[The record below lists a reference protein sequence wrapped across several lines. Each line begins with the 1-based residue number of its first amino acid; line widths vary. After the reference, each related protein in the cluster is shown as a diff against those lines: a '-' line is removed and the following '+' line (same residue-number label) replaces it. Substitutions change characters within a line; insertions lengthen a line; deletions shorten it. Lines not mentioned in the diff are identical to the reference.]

1 MMKKISLFIVCSLV
15 ILTSGCKSAAYHRN
29 EAAESARVFLLKNAP
44 ELTPEQVC
52 FVKYNDPVLLTAP
65 VLGNSGKGSDFEQ
78 TDSVLHQICI
88 AWNIPG
94 ASNLYIVFGVSDAR
108 MTTWQ
113 PLRLIR
119 KDFSQKVLPED
130 AAVFYCRKYAQDNL
144 LHTLT
149 PSELNLVRFEYPF
162 IARTGFELN
171 FNETGKMTAEEI
183 AAVKEAAAGKLQY
196 SLYWQYPD
204 GSAAVFCG
212 LAAADMTGWTLNF
225 AGKIGKEELVKH
237 LIGVVRTPAQAND
250 NIAILKQDQPAPD
263 TAEKNK

>member
-1 MMKKISLFIVCSLV
+1 MMKKISLFLACGLI
-15 ILTSGCKSAAYHRN
+15 ILTSGCKSAVYHRN
-29 EAAESARVFLLKNAP
+29 EAAENARTFLLKNAP

-52 FVKYNDPVLLTAP
+52 FVKYNDPVLLTSP
-65 VLGNSGKGSDFEQ
+65 ILGNSNKGSGFEQ
-78 TDSVLHQICI
+78 TASALHQICI

-94 ASNLYIVFGVSDAR
+94 ANNLYVVFGVSDAR
-108 MTTWQ
+108 MTAWQ

-149 PSELNLVRFEYPF
+149 PAELNQIRFEYPF

-183 AAVKEAAAGKLQY
+183 AAAKEAASGKLQY

-204 GSAAVFCG
+204 GSAALFCG
-212 LAAADMTGWTLNF
+212 LAAADMNGWTLNF
-225 AGKIGKEELVKH
+225 AGKISREELGRH
-237 LIGVVRTPAQAND
+237 QIGVVRTPAQAND
-250 NIAILKQDQPAPD
+250 NIAVLKQDLPAPD